1 MTRHYLNRRDI
12 ADSSNDDYSYISEL
26 DSKVE
31 FKDVM
36 NIDERYLSLG
46 KHLPQRKKLKKPPL
60 EATKEGIR
68 WALDAA
74 GNTGQYIKFVN
85 MTIDKRQTE
94 IDKIKTLQNKFDNEV
109 HLLSSQKIEKL
120 SFSLDEVASPDVGTI
135 TEYLNQLLLD
145 KRMAQSKFK
154 SLKTDLDGMEKDLKS
169 QESEIEGVRSHLKA
183 KIIQRSNDPALDVE
197 SAIQIIRRELSEI
210 GEKYDVSKISEAMNL
225 VLSSKPTQ

>member
-1 MTRHYLNRRDI
+1 MVRHYLNRRDI
-12 ADSSNDDYSYISEL
+12 ADSSDEDFSYISEL
-26 DSKVE
+26 DSRVE

-36 NIDERYLSLG
+36 DVEDRYISLG
-46 KHLPQRKKLKKPPL
+46 KHIPQRKKLKKPPL
-60 EATKEGIR
+60 QATKEGIR

-109 HLLSSQKIEKL
+109 QMLSSQKIEKL
-120 SFSLDEVASPDVGTI
+120 DLSTEGLAGPDVDTI

-145 KRMAQSKFK
+145 KRIAQNKFK

-169 QESEIEGVRSHLKA
+169 QEEEIEQVRSHLKA
-183 KIIQRSNDPALDVE
+183 KIIQSSGSPVLDVE
-197 SAIQIIRRELSEI
+197 SAIKVIRQELTAIS
-210 GEKYDVSKISEAMNL
+210 EKYDVSKISEAMNL
-225 VLSSKPTQ
+225 VLSSKPAQ

>member
-1 MTRHYLNRRDI
+1 MD
-12 ADSSNDDYSYISEL
+12 
-26 DSKVE
+26 
-31 FKDVM
+31 
-36 NIDERYLSLG
+36 IDERYISLG
-46 KHLPQRKKLKKPPL
+46 KHSTQRKKLKKPPL

-94 IDKIKTLQNKFDNEV
+94 IDKIKILQNKFDNEV

-120 SFSLDEVASPDVGTI
+120 NFSAEGLDNPDVGTI

-169 QESEIEGVRSHLKA
+169 QEGEIEQVRSHLKA
-183 KIIQRSNDPALDVE
+183 KIIQSSNDPTLDVN
-197 SAIQIIRRELSEI
+197 SAIKIIRHELSEI
-210 GEKYDVSKISEAMNL
+210 SEKYDVSKISEAMNL
-225 VLSSKPTQ
+225 VLSSKPLQ